1 MTFIFPTQR
10 VCLTNSFFLG
20 GLLSDPRDNLRFIV
34 WIRKYWALW
43 KMLRTDAMSECLS
56 IKLPVHWYLAL
67 MERGW
72 NETPCWSNL
81 VSLLFSSSV
90 SVGISGIGG
99 WAHPDHVWHVQ
110 WWPLTD
116 HRCVHWAWSPSYP
129 DSQMQNSW
137 GGLGGDLIRD

>member
-1 MTFIFPTQR
+1 
-10 VCLTNSFFLG
+10 
-20 GLLSDPRDNLRFIV
+20 
-34 WIRKYWALW
+34 
-43 KMLRTDAMSECLS
+43 MSECLS

-99 WAHPDHVWHVQ
+99 
-110 WWPLTD
+110 
-116 HRCVHWAWSPSYP
+116 
-129 DSQMQNSW
+129 
-137 GGLGGDLIRD
+137 

>member
-1 MTFIFPTQR
+1 
-10 VCLTNSFFLG
+10 
-20 GLLSDPRDNLRFIV
+20 
-34 WIRKYWALW
+34 
-43 KMLRTDAMSECLS
+43 MLRTDAMSECLS

-99 WAHPDHVWHVQ
+99 
-110 WWPLTD
+110 
-116 HRCVHWAWSPSYP
+116 
-129 DSQMQNSW
+129 
-137 GGLGGDLIRD
+137 